1 MTGKIEVLEEV
12 VFADE
17 EPKEE
22 PLRTQP
28 PREVTSH
35 KIAPA
40 SQQSESYAADYKPT
54 AGKPRI
60 YEVIVETVHYN
71 KTGTKI
77 GYSHRI
83 KYPGWSEFFSDEV
96 QDV

>member
-12 VFADE
+12 VFAE
-17 EPKEE
+17 EAPEE

-28 PREVTSH
+28 SRQVISH
-35 KIAPA
+35 KITPA
-40 SQQSESYAADYKPT
+40 SQTSESYASDYKPV

-60 YEVIVETVHYN
+60 YEVVVETVHYN

-83 KYPGWSEFFSDEV
+83 KYPGWSDFFSD
-96 QDV
+96 DV